1 MCIPGHSR
9 DSVCL
14 HCRPAPVAR
23 RGARAWN
30 RNGNRCAEPHPA
42 QRPPATSGTM
52 TALPCR
58 GRGRHGQNRAGA
70 PCPRH
75 TRGSPPPPPVRRPRT
90 CTDAVLPAPRST
102 RRRENMP
109 TRPPSFGGGQKRAT
123 TGTVDGGHC
132 QPAWARQ
139 PGDRASARTPARHAG
154 CGLCTPRSPPGSGR
168 AARASQAAC
177 PLPTTTPR
185 PPAPRRPPRTLT
197 NNEQRKTP
205 GFPGVS

>member
-42 QRPPATSGTM
+42 QRPPAMSGTM

-75 TRGSPPPPPVRRPRT
+75 TRGSPPPLFAGPGPAPTRCCRRPGQQGAGKT
-90 CTDAVLPAPRST
+90 CRRAHPASAAGRSGRPPAPST
-102 RRRENMP
+102 AATANPHGLANQETGHRQG
-109 TRPPSFGGGQKRAT
+109 RPHAMQAAGCARP
-123 TGTVDGGHC
+123 GHHRD
-132 QPAWARQ
+132 PA
-139 PGDRASARTPARHAG
+139 GRHA
-154 CGLCTPRSPPGSGR
+154 P
-168 AARASQAAC
+168 
-177 PLPTTTPR
+177 PR
-185 PPAPRRPPRTLT
+185 PPAHCQPPLLGPRHPGDRPG
-197 NNEQRKTP
+197 NSQRKTP

>member
-42 QRPPATSGTM
+42 QRPPAMSGTM

-75 TRGSPPPPPVRRPRT
+75 TRGSPPPLFAGLGPAPTRCCRRPGQQGAGKT
-90 CTDAVLPAPRST
+90 C
-102 RRRENMP
+102 RRA
-109 TRPPSFGGGQKRAT
+109 RP
-123 TGTVDGGHC
+123 
-132 QPAWARQ
+132 
-139 PGDRASARTPARHAG
+139 ASAAGRSGRPLAPSTAVTANPHGLANQETGHRQGRPHAMQAAGCARPGHHRDPAGRHA
-154 CGLCTPRSPPGSGR
+154 P
-168 AARASQAAC
+168 
-177 PLPTTTPR
+177 PR
-185 PPAPRRPPRTLT
+185 PPAHCLPPLLGPRH
-197 NNEQRKTP
+197 P
-205 GFPGVS
+205 GDRHVH